1 MVHVLPLTARNDAA
15 LRSAAAG
22 LREVLETSALAEVER
37 RLCTEPT
44 ASGRRAVVIASN
56 SEDAREGLRNLVA
69 GEPSGHVVVGP
80 DESVR
85 HNGERTTAFLF
96 PGQGSYWE
104 GMAIDLLEQSTVF
117 AERFGQCDD
126 AVRELGAGA
135 GLLGGADAEPGELGR
150 TPAATQQPVLLAVM
164 LGLAEMWQHLGVQPN
179 VCVGHSQGDI
189 AAAVVAGAL
198 TTRHAMCIVTA
209 RSSLYDTLAGSGT
222 MAVVGMD
229 AASLAKIL
237 PSRVNIAAENA
248 PAETVVSGDG
258 DAVEKLLQELK
269 AAGYVGK
276 VIRDN
281 DIAGHSPRVE
291 ALQARLFALLADVEL
306 RPTGRPFVSSVK
318 GGVLEH
324 SYVGAEYWYDNMR
337 HTVRFREATETVI
350 RLGAHEFIEVSPHP
364 LLGPA
369 VLSTGRAMGVEVAH
383 HGTLSRRRGG
393 VRQLLKS
400 VAGYFTAGGQV
411 DWSRVHSL

>member
-1 MVHVLPLTARNDAA
+1 M
-15 LRSAAAG
+15 
-22 LREVLETSALAEVER
+22 
-37 RLCTEPT
+37 
-44 ASGRRAVVIASN
+44 
-56 SEDAREGLRNLVA
+56 
-69 GEPSGHVVVGP
+69 
-80 DESVR
+80 
-85 HNGERTTAFLF
+85 
-96 PGQGSYWE
+96 
-104 GMAIDLLEQSTVF
+104 
-117 AERFGQCDD
+117 
-126 AVRELGAGA
+126 
-135 GLLGGADAEPGELGR
+135 
-150 TPAATQQPVLLAVM
+150 
-164 LGLAEMWQHLGVQPN
+164 
-179 VCVGHSQGDI
+179 
-189 AAAVVAGAL
+189 
-198 TTRHAMCIVTA
+198 
-209 RSSLYDTLAGSGT
+209 
-222 MAVVGMD
+222 
-229 AASLAKIL
+229 
-237 PSRVNIAAENA
+237 NIAAENA

-364 LLGPA
+364 LRGPA